1 MVKSGRYRVEGLTH
15 EYEPDLLDV
24 IFSGINPASTAAE
37 AGHNFSSASNR
48 FWRVLHLAG
57 FTPMQLAPQNERRL
71 LDYHCGITAVVRR
84 STARATDVS
93 PGKFKRARSEF
104 EAKMR
109 HYAPRYV
116 AFLGKRA
123 LSAMLGQ
130 PRIDWGRQSTGLAGS
145 HSWVLPN
152 PSGLNR
158 TFALDALV
166 RSYSEL
172 RDAILCEKEPQERRR
187 SDSRGDN
194 PSCLR

>member
-93 PGKFKRARSEF
+93 PGEFKRARSEF

>member
-93 PGKFKRARSEF
+93 PGEFKRARSEF
-104 EAKMR
+104 ETKMR